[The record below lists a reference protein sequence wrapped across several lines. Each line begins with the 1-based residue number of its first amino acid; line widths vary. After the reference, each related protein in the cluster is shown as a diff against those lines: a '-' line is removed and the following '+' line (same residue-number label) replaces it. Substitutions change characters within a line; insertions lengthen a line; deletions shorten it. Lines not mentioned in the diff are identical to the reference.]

1 MCTLCDEIYP
11 EKDINDIRNGVGK
24 YKNVAQGGS
33 FIKPD
38 YFLVIDNDME
48 IDIVADYHW
57 DSSVFS
63 IVPDI
68 TYCPD
73 CGRKLKGE

>member
-1 MCTLCDEIYP
+1 M
-11 EKDINDIRNGVGK
+11 
-24 YKNVAQGGS
+24 AQGGS

-73 CGRKLKGE
+73 CGRKLKGEQE